1 MTRARVPQSRRAA
14 ALVSAVVIL
23 VVVAA
28 FATVILSVHNTQI
41 TTLAE
46 QIQRLRAQ
54 AATAAA
60 TQLTLWKLR
69 HDADLQDAVARA
81 VQEHDTSFEAPALF
95 SVSGNL
101 AGATFSAELWPGPDT
116 VRIRAVGTAGGVYDQ
131 CWGQM
136 PIQLPPPP
144 TP

>member
-1 MTRARVPQSRRAA
+1 MTRVPVPPPRRAA

-28 FATVILSVHNTQI
+28 FAAVVLSVHNTQI

-46 QIQRLRAQ
+46 QTRRLRAQ

-60 TQLTLWKLR
+60 THLTLWKLR
-69 HDADLQDAVARA
+69 HDADLQNAVAR
-81 VQEHDTSFEAPALF
+81 VVKENDTSFGAPALF
-95 SVSGNL
+95 TITGNL

-116 VRIRAVGTAGGVYDQ
+116 VRIRAVGTSGGVYDER
-131 CWGQM
+131 WGQM